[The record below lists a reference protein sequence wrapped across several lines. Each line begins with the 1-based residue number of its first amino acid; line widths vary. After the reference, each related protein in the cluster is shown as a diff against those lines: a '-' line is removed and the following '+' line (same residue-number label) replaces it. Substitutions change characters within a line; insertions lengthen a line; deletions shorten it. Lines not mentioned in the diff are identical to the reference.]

1 MGLSVAFNLL
11 KSGLLMTVPSLGRC
25 ASSPLRGAA
34 RRLARLTSLCALL
47 LGLTAFAQTTTT
59 PVAITIAESLHPNL
73 DTFTFGAA
81 DCATPISIQWTNTL
95 LINLTSCGANPLKM
109 WVTAGECRDEIGLN
123 DSALEDIDAVTLN
136 TVRQGRFNVTP
147 IKDFPDF
154 KTTTTTDGGTLQQ
167 CGSMEPF
174 TKQHRICG
182 SVAYKLNSGFGC
194 TGDNTF
200 QTATSLKVVYD
211 SEPPSAPTIT
221 DYAAQ
226 DEAVKVGFTVDSDTS
241 VVLLEV
247 MGGKYTDFTQIKDG
261 SASNSSI
268 KGDGLE
274 NNVMYQVRLRARDAA
289 GNTSEPSPE
298 ISATPIKT
306 LGFYGYYKDLGGTD
320 QGCSVGMGLM
330 PLLLTAFALRRLRR
344 KS

>member
-11 KSGLLMTVPSLGRC
+11 KSGLLMTL
-25 ASSPLRGAA
+25 
-34 RRLARLTSLCALL
+34 RLTSLCALL
-47 LGLTAFAQTTTT
+47 SGLTAFAQTTTT
-59 PVAITIAESLHPNL
+59 TPLAITISESLHPNL

-81 DCATPISIQWTNTL
+81 DCSTPISIQWTNTL
-95 LINLTSCGANPLKM
+95 LINLTQCGANPLKL
-109 WVTAGECRDEIGLN
+109 WVTSGECGDLPREG
-123 DSALEDIDAVTLN
+123 DSRLPDVDATALSVT
-136 TVRQGRFNVTP
+136 RQGRFNVTP
-147 IKDFPDF
+147 TTDFPDF
-154 KTTTTTDGGTLQQ
+154 KTTTTADGGTLQQ
-167 CGSMEPF
+167 CGSAEPF
-174 TKQHRICG
+174 TKTHRICG

-194 TGDNTF
+194 TGDNSF
-200 QTATSLKVVYD
+200 QPATSLKVVYD
-211 SEPPSAPTIT
+211 SEPPTPPTIT
-221 DYAAQ
+221 EYAAQ

-247 MGGKYTDFTQIKDG
+247 NGGKFTDFTQIKDG
-261 SASNSSI
+261 TASNSSI

-274 NNVMYQVRLRARDAA
+274 NNVTYQVRLRARDAA
-289 GNTSEPSPE
+289 GNTSEPSAE
-298 ISATPIKT
+298 IMVTPIKT

>member
-11 KSGLLMTVPSLGRC
+11 KSEPLMRLRLSL
-25 ASSPLRGAA
+25 
-34 RRLARLTSLCALL
+34 LCALL
-47 LGLTAFAQTTTT
+47 SGLTAFAQTTTT
-59 PVAITIAESLHPNL
+59 PVLAISITESLHPNL

-81 DCATPISIQWTNTL
+81 DCATPISIQWTNTVA
-95 LINLTSCGANPLKM
+95 INLTQCGANPMKM
-109 WVTAGECRDEIGLN
+109 WVTAGECRDIPG
-123 DSALEDIDAVTLN
+123 DGDTRLEDIDALTLN
-136 TVRQGRFNVTP
+136 SVRQGRFNVTP
-147 IKDFPDF
+147 NKDFPDF

-167 CGSMEPF
+167 CGSTEPF
-174 TKQHRICG
+174 TKAHRICG
-182 SVAYKLNSGFGC
+182 SVAYRLSSGIGC
-194 TGDNTF
+194 TGDNLF
-200 QTATSLKVVYD
+200 QPATSLKVVYD
-211 SEPPSAPTIT
+211 SEPPSPPVIT
-221 DYAAQ
+221 ESAAQ
-226 DEAVKVGFTVDSDTS
+226 DEAVKVSFTADSDTS

-268 KGDGLE
+268 KGGGLE
-274 NNVMYQVRLRARDAA
+274 NNVTYQVRLRARDAA

-298 ISATPIKT
+298 ITVTPIKT